1 MAEGPA
7 RLHRMEG
14 CAVIGE
20 TEPLATDQRQAL
32 LLLLLTPLFSGDKL
46 IGVDKWSCH

>member
-14 CAVIGE
+14 GAVIDE

-46 IGVDKWSCH
+46 IGVDEWSCH